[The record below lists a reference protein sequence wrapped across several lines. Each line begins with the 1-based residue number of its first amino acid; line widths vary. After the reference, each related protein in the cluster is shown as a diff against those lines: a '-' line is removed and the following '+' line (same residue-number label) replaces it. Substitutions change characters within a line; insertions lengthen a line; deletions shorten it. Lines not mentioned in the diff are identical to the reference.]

1 MRGAAAQCYGPG
13 LDPQADESGLMTINE
28 NEEIVARRVWFRLA
42 RLSSQGKA
50 ATAAKLAALDLSVPQ
65 CDVLTTLTE
74 REGVSQ
80 QELAQRLYVT
90 KGNISGLLDR
100 LERLGL
106 VERRATPGDRR
117 QYAIALT
124 DAGRAK
130 AQAAIAIQLDI
141 VARSV
146 GRLPRESLER
156 FEALIVQIRDHLREI
171 SADESARDDVSV
183 VDAAE

>member
-1 MRGAAAQCYGPG
+1 MAQ
-13 LDPQADESGLMTINE
+13 QNDEMT
-28 NEEIVARRVWFRLA
+28 ARRVWFRLA
-42 RLSSQGKA
+42 RLSSQAKA
-50 ATAAKLAALDLSVPQ
+50 VLAEELRAIELSVPQ

-130 AQAAIAIQLDI
+130 AQAAIALQLGI
-141 VARSV
+141 IAKSF
-146 GRLPRESLER
+146 GRLPQDSLVR
-156 FEALIVQIRDHLREI
+156 FEALLVDVREHLRKIAAAAE
-171 SADESARDDVSV
+171 ALESAAD
-183 VDAAE
+183 

>member
-1 MRGAAAQCYGPG
+1 M
-13 LDPQADESGLMTINE
+13 
-28 NEEIVARRVWFRLA
+28 WFRLA
-42 RLSSQGKA
+42 RLSSLGKA
-50 ATAAKLAALDLSVPQ
+50 VTAEKFAALDLSVPQ

-74 REGVSQ
+74 REGISQ

-124 DAGRAK
+124 EAGRAK

-141 VARSV
+141 IARSI
-146 GRLPRESLER
+146 GKLPKEGLAQ
-156 FEALIVQIRDHLREI
+156 FEDLIVQIRDALRAI
-171 SADESARDDVSV
+171 SAADHDQAS
-183 VDAAE
+183 DAAQ

>member
-1 MRGAAAQCYGPG
+1 MR
-13 LDPQADESGLMTINE
+13 LDPRGRTKREFAAITENDETAAI
-28 NEEIVARRVWFRLA
+28 RVWFRLA

-50 ATAAKLAALDLSVPQ
+50 VTASRFAALDLSVPQ

-74 REGVSQ
+74 REGISQ

-124 DAGRAK
+124 EAGHAK
-130 AQAAIAIQLDI
+130 AQTAIAIQLDI
-141 VARSV
+141 IGRSI
-146 GRLPRESLER
+146 GKLPKEDLAQL
-156 FEALIVQIRDHLREI
+156 EALIVQTRDSLRAI
-171 SADESARDDVSV
+171 SAAEADPVS
-183 VDAAE
+183 DAAE

>member
-1 MRGAAAQCYGPG
+1 
-13 LDPQADESGLMTINE
+13 MTSKE

-50 ATAAKLAALDLSVPQ
+50 VTAEKLAALDLSVPQ

-124 DAGRAK
+124 EAGRVK

-156 FEALIVQIRDHLREI
+156 FESLIVETRDHLRDI
-171 SADESARDDVSV
+171 SAAESADDGASV
-183 VDAAE
+183 ADAAQ

>member
-1 MRGAAAQCYGPG
+1 MLWPERRSAGAEETRVRAITENDETAA
-13 LDPQADESGLMTINE
+13 I
-28 NEEIVARRVWFRLA
+28 RVWFRLA
-42 RLSSQGKA
+42 RLSSLGKSV
-50 ATAAKLAALDLSVPQ
+50 TAEKISVLDLSVPQ

-74 REGVSQ
+74 REGISQ

-124 DAGRAK
+124 ETGRAK
-130 AQAAIAIQLDI
+130 AKAAIAIQLDI
-141 VARSV
+141 IGRSI
-146 GRLPRESLER
+146 GKLPKDGLAQ
-156 FEALIVQIRDHLREI
+156 FEALIVQIRDSLRAI
-171 SADESARDDVSV
+171 SAAEADAVP
-183 VDAAE
+183 DAAE

>member
-1 MRGAAAQCYGPG
+1 MN
-13 LDPQADESGLMTINE
+13 DEAGDAE
-28 NEEIVARRVWFRLA
+28 AVRVWFRLM
-42 RLSSQGKA
+42 RLETRMRVSIADRLRHLGV
-50 ATAAKLAALDLSVPQ
+50 SVPQ

-74 REGVSQ
+74 REGISQ

-124 DAGRAK
+124 EAGRAK

-141 VARSV
+141 IARS
-146 GRLPRESLER
+146 
-156 FEALIVQIRDHLREI
+156 
-171 SADESARDDVSV
+171 
-183 VDAAE
+183 

>member
-1 MRGAAAQCYGPG
+1 MAQDSEK
-13 LDPQADESGLMTINE
+13 LA
-28 NEEIVARRVWFRLA
+28 ARRVWFRLA
-42 RLSSQGKA
+42 RLNSQAKA
-50 ATAAKLAALDLSVPQ
+50 VLAEELREIDLSVPQ

-74 REGVSQ
+74 REGISQ

-100 LERLGL
+100 LERSGL

-130 AQAAIAIQLDI
+130 ARAAIGLQVGIIAK
-141 VARSV
+141 SF
-146 GRLPRESLER
+146 GRLPEDSLAVLER
-156 FEALIVQIRDHLREI
+156 LIVDVRDHLRAI
-171 SADESARDDVSV
+171 SATPR
-183 VDAAE
+183 VDGEDHPHDSGG

>member
-1 MRGAAAQCYGPG
+1 MAQDSEK
-13 LDPQADESGLMTINE
+13 LA
-28 NEEIVARRVWFRLA
+28 ARRVWFRLA
-42 RLSSQGKA
+42 RLNSQAKA
-50 ATAAKLAALDLSVPQ
+50 VLAEELREIDLSVPQ

-74 REGVSQ
+74 REGISQ

-100 LERLGL
+100 LERSGL

-130 AQAAIAIQLDI
+130 ARAAIGLQVGIIAK
-141 VARSV
+141 SF
-146 GRLPRESLER
+146 GRLPEDSLAVLER
-156 FEALIVQIRDHLREI
+156 LIVDVRDHLRAI
-171 SADESARDDVSV
+171 SSTPR
-183 VDAAE
+183 VDGEDHPHDSGG